1 MSRDIEIKFKK
12 NEKSKNFFSF
22 NFFKK
27 NRTKEHKDFH
37 GKLIN
42 SENLKMKATLIDF
55 SPFKFLNQTKEI
67 ERLELMQKVFQ
78 FCSDNNIKNIFCDNK
93 LKVELLKISTN
104 QNKKFSYIQ
113 NLRSLNAVINKKENN
128 HIFILCCEQNNIFD
142 ISFYLKRKNIKFTTL
157 KDLVLNNLDSTPQN
171 SFVNIEKNIYPL
183 HIPQIEFKNN
193 LDMLL
198 LDCPARNLSMMP
210 NGLGYVHNA
219 LKKTKINYQTFDLD
233 IITYHRYHIERI
245 YDMGGTTII
254 PSGRTLPK
262 DPWQAEHY
270 DLWSEDDVIKY
281 FMPIIKKTADEIILK
296 KPKILGLS
304 LQQCNESFT
313 KKLVE
318 LVKKKLPSIVIVVG
332 GFSCYNPDIGLSAF
346 PDAHYMCIGEA
357 DLTIADL
364 IEKILKKTNPANT
377 PGVISI
383 YDDKS
388 KPFIGAP
395 QESKLDKLED
405 PRYEWFGLNIYRNW
419 DGYQLT
425 PVIASRGCRWSR
437 CTFCAER
444 FYWRIRSPKKFVD
457 ELEYL
462 VSEGCNLFMF
472 NESDL
477 NGDPEV
483 VLQICDEIIN
493 RKLKVRLTAQL
504 RIHKKSDKAFFLKL
518 KKAGFVALRFGV
530 DAFSENT
537 LRLQKK
543 GYTVKTLEQN
553 LKDCWESGIYT
564 EVNWVIGVPGETDQD
579 CQEGVDLI
587 TKNKNYIGR
596 IANINPLILGN
607 GSVYWIDPESHNIR
621 FHGDKNE
628 ILQKDK
634 KMVPSDQWYSIDP
647 YIDSSIRKKR
657 FENIIVQLIDNGF
670 LLGPW
675 AQKIYDQVKNNK
687 DSARGVTNSIPEDI
701 PGVSGNVSAQTQL

>member
-12 NEKSKNFFSF
+12 NGKNKNFFSF

-27 NRTKEHKDFH
+27 NRTKKQKDFH

-42 SENLKMKATLIDF
+42 SENYKMKATLIDF

-67 ERLELMQKVFQ
+67 ERFEIMQKVFQ
-78 FCSDNNIKNIFCDNK
+78 FCLDNNIENIFCDNK
-93 LKVELLKISTN
+93 LKIELLKISTN

-113 NLRSLNAVINKKENN
+113 NLQSLNSTINKKKNN
-128 HIFILCCEQNNIFD
+128 HIFILSCEQNNIFD

-157 KDLVLNNLDSTPQN
+157 KDLVLENLDSTPQN

-219 LKKTKINYQTFDLD
+219 LKKTNINYQTFDLD

-281 FMPIIKKTADEIILK
+281 FMPIIKKTSDEIILK

-313 KKLVE
+313 KKLVK
-318 LVKKKLPSIVIVVG
+318 LVKKKLPNIVIVVG
-332 GFSCYNPDIGLSAF
+332 GFSCYNPNIGLSAF
-346 PDAHYMCIGEA
+346 PDANYMCIGEA

-364 IEKILKKTNPANT
+364 VEKILKKTNPSNT

-537 LRLQKK
+537 LKLQKK

-579 CQEGVDLI
+579 CQEGVNLI

-621 FHGDKNE
+621 FHGEKNQ

-634 KMVPSDQWYSIDP
+634 KMVPSDQWYSINP

-675 AQKIYDQVKNNK
+675 AQKIYDQVKNNR

-701 PGVSGNVSAQTQL
+701 PGVSGNVSAQT